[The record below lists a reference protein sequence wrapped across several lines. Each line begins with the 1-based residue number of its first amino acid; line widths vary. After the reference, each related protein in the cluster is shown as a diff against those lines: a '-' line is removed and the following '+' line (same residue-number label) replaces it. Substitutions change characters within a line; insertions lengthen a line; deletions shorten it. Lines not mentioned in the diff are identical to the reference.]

1 MKQKQFLDYIE
12 DKTIKIEN
20 EWFFHATDGDIVTIE
35 KILTEGI
42 KCAALR
48 KEKSQHGYNGKYY
61 VSVSKK
67 TNDPQSIYNLF
78 NHLPIF
84 VLNDINP
91 IKADSKNRIF
101 DPFTETIFPLRTSSK
116 NDEYHA
122 FLKIDSSKI
131 IAMGYDLYHML
142 EPGYKFSIYRLSLLK
157 DIILLLDQL
166 DKNIPIYDLTS
177 EREINKQKVRTLKI
191 EELSQR

>member
-1 MKQKQFLDYIE
+1 MEQKQFLDYIE
-12 DKTIKIEN
+12 DKTITIEN
-20 EWFFHATDGDIVTIE
+20 DWFFHATDRDITTIE
-35 KILTEGI
+35 KILNEGI
-42 KCAALR
+42 KCASLR

-61 VSVSKK
+61 ISVSKK
-67 TNDPQSIYNLF
+67 TNDPQSVYTLF

-101 DPFTETIFPLRTSSK
+101 DPFTETILPFRTSSK

-131 IAMGYDLYHML
+131 IAIGYSLYHML
-142 EPGYKFSIYRLSLLK
+142 EPGYKFNIYRLSLLK
-157 DIILLLDQL
+157 DIILLLERL
-166 DKNIPIYDLTS
+166 DKKIPIYDLTS
-177 EREINKQKVRTLKI
+177 EREINKQKVKLLKI
-191 EELSQR
+191 EELQQW

>member
-1 MKQKQFLDYIE
+1 MEQKQFLDYIE
-12 DKTIKIEN
+12 DKTITIEN
-20 EWFFHATDGDIVTIE
+20 DWFFHATDRDITTIE
-35 KILTEGI
+35 KILNEGI
-42 KCAALR
+42 KCASLR

-61 VSVSKK
+61 ISVSKK
-67 TNDPQSIYNLF
+67 TNDPQSVYTLF

-101 DPFTETIFPLRTSSK
+101 DPFTETILPFRTSSK

-122 FLKIDSSKI
+122 FLKINPSKI
-131 IAMGYDLYHML
+131 IAMGYSLYHML
-142 EPGYKFSIYRLSLLK
+142 EPEYKFSIYRLSLLK

-166 DKNIPIYDLTS
+166 DKNIPIYDLTA

>member
-1 MKQKQFLDYIE
+1 MDQKQFLDYIE

-20 EWFFHATDGDIVTIE
+20 DWFFHATDRDIIIIE
-35 KILTEGI
+35 KILKEGI

-48 KEKSQHGYNGKYY
+48 KEKGRQGYNGKYY

-67 TNDPQSIYNLF
+67 TNDPQSVYALF

-84 VLNDINP
+84 VLNDISP
-91 IKADSKNRIF
+91 IKAESKNTIF
-101 DPFTETIFPLRTSSK
+101 NPFTGTILPLRTSSK

-122 FLKIDSSKI
+122 FLKIEPSKI
-131 IAMGYDLYHML
+131 IAMGYSLYHML

-157 DIILLLDQL
+157 DIILLLDRL
-166 DKNIPIYDLTS
+166 DS
-177 EREINKQKVRTLKI
+177 
-191 EELSQR
+191 

>member
-1 MKQKQFLDYIE
+1 MEQKQFLDYIE
-12 DKTIKIEN
+12 DKTITIEN
-20 EWFFHATDGDIVTIE
+20 DWFFHATDRDITTIE
-35 KILTEGI
+35 KILNEGI

-48 KEKSQHGYNGKYY
+48 KEKSQRGYNGKYY

-67 TNDPQSIYNLF
+67 TNDPQSVYGLF

-84 VLNDINP
+84 VLNNITP
-91 IKADSKNRIF
+91 IKADSKNTIF
-101 DPFTETIFPLRTSSK
+101 NPFTETILPLRTSSK

-122 FLKIDSSKI
+122 FLKIDPTKI
-131 IAMGYDLYHML
+131 IAMGYSLYHML
-142 EPGYKFSIYRLSLLK
+142 EPGYKFSEYRLSLLK
-157 DIILLLDQL
+157 DIILLLDRL

-177 EREINKQKVRTLKI
+177 EREINKQKIRTLKI